1 MDRQS
6 FEITTEYV
14 CPPSNNLQGVTKCT
28 ILLWI
33 GRIGIDI
40 DYLSPAAIIK
50 RRPMPPA
57 EDTIDIYGAIIIGW
71 YGLVAPMAD
80 GRCLSSNPDGG
91 RTIHLLRTEIMTRII

>member
-33 GRIGIDI
+33 GRIDI

-50 RRPMPPA
+50 RMKAAMPPA
-57 EDTIDIYGAIIIGW
+57 EDTIDI
-71 YGLVAPMAD
+71 
-80 GRCLSSNPDGG
+80 
-91 RTIHLLRTEIMTRII
+91 